1 MAFCKHVFQQKGPLK
16 RSRMEVLPSWAIQ
29 LHPSPLE
36 ERLWQRNH
44 VNIFDCR
51 LDEFVERMRQRMK
64 G

>member
-1 MAFCKHVFQQKGPLK
+1 
-16 RSRMEVLPSWAIQ
+16 MEVLPSWAIQ